1 MGLGAA
7 KNIGR
12 HLAHDAG
19 NQVAIALQPGV
30 VQVAG
35 LLKVHLATLNHL
47 LQVSLFDGIVGGQR
61 HQRTHHRVAGL
72 ARKGLRHFGL
82 PPGQFAGCHTSVK
95 GVVHD
100 VVDFAAKGIKGGDC
114 GAPWRR
120 QE

>member
-12 HLAHDAG
+12 HLAHDTG
-19 NQVAIALQPGV
+19 NQVAIALQARV
-30 VQVAG
+30 VEVAG
-35 LLKVHLATLNHL
+35 LFKVHLATLNHF
-47 LQVSLFDGIVGGQR
+47 LQMALFDGIDGGQR
-61 HQRTHHRVAGL
+61 HQRTHYWVAGL
-72 ARKGLRHFGL
+72 ASKGLRHFGL
-82 PPGQFAGCHTSVK
+82 PPGQFAGCHASVK